1 MARNVKEDK
10 TSGLDVLGTFWD
22 VAIIGAGYAGMA
34 AALAAKAAGRKAIL
48 IDPGCGLLWESAL
61 ARNPEA
67 GKMPKEMQPFMH
79 RLECATGIAK
89 DWIDP
94 GAAEWVANG
103 LLGSLDVARLYF
115 ATPVA
120 VEFMKPG
127 VIQTVTFALLD
138 RLAAISAAQWIDAT
152 EDALLAGL
160 CGLSPMPQPP
170 IKRMYRFFAQ
180 RQRWPM
186 RFPFDLF
193 TGIYGAYSQM
203 EESCWSSEKI
213 VRLEV
218 GNAYKGNP
226 IDLFEPFLKVMRKR
240 LDPKCPDAL
249 LSHWS
254 WTPYPLY
261 AKLPSPVPSPCQN
274 LALAIP
280 ALGVTALETLGDRA
294 SMGVAAYARVANGN
308 KAAKKPASKPRPAAP
323 VPTRDIAAD
332 VCVVG
337 AGTSGTVAAA
347 ASSRAGAKTVII
359 EASAAPGGLSTLG
372 GVSSYHLGCSG
383 GIQDELDA
391 ETKKFM
397 QSIALPAQPVGS
409 FHGLARLVASASM
422 LAKAKVETCFSSR
435 IIPGS
440 AAMEDGRIV
449 SVLAA
454 TPNGIAKISAKNWID
469 ATGNADLAAAAGIK
483 VESAAKNGLPSNP
496 ATQNWGSFCFA
507 DGAKL
512 VLNPGASATF
522 AVDPSDSVSM
532 TRARIDAIDGIVK
545 QASLAVS
552 NSFSRTT
559 GIAPAMGIRQGR
571 TAKTRYAITLDDLVE
586 RRKFGDT
593 IGFTAGTMGIVAP
606 ETIGGSRDLAFYVW
620 CCGLGHAETACEIPY
635 RAILAEGASNLW
647 MAGNGAGCTPETAF
661 QFRMMH
667 DIQRIGEAAGAA
679 AALASKL
686 GVPAADVPK
695 QRLDA
700 ALMLSGATTP
710 WRPKKGIFGEQT
722 PTVAL
727 KGDPVFCGPATAAN
741 VKKWIAA
748 IGGENG
754 GIALWR
760 LYRLG
765 AAKLPKEISKLLS
778 AKGAKGNCAAL
789 LMGALGLKAA
799 AERLK
804 KMAAA
809 PEEAG
814 GGCSMKRAAEWALG
828 LK

>member
-1 MARNVKEDK
+1 
-10 TSGLDVLGTFWD
+10 
-22 VAIIGAGYAGMA
+22 
-34 AALAAKAAGRKAIL
+34 
-48 IDPGCGLLWESAL
+48 
-61 ARNPEA
+61 
-67 GKMPKEMQPFMH
+67 
-79 RLECATGIAK
+79 
-89 DWIDP
+89 
-94 GAAEWVANG
+94 
-103 LLGSLDVARLYF
+103 
-115 ATPVA
+115 
-120 VEFMKPG
+120 
-127 VIQTVTFALLD
+127 
-138 RLAAISAAQWIDAT
+138 
-152 EDALLAGL
+152 
-160 CGLSPMPQPP
+160 
-170 IKRMYRFFAQ
+170 
-180 RQRWPM
+180 
-186 RFPFDLF
+186 
-193 TGIYGAYSQM
+193 
-203 EESCWSSEKI
+203 
-213 VRLEV
+213 
-218 GNAYKGNP
+218 
-226 IDLFEPFLKVMRKR
+226 
-240 LDPKCPDAL
+240 
-249 LSHWS
+249 
-254 WTPYPLY
+254 
-261 AKLPSPVPSPCQN
+261 
-274 LALAIP
+274 
-280 ALGVTALETLGDRA
+280 
-294 SMGVAAYARVANGN
+294 
-308 KAAKKPASKPRPAAP
+308 
-323 VPTRDIAAD
+323 
-332 VCVVG
+332 
-337 AGTSGTVAAA
+337 
-347 ASSRAGAKTVII
+347 
-359 EASAAPGGLSTLG
+359 
-372 GVSSYHLGCSG
+372 
-383 GIQDELDA
+383 
-391 ETKKFM
+391 
-397 QSIALPAQPVGS
+397 
-409 FHGLARLVASASM
+409 
-422 LAKAKVETCFSSR
+422 
-435 IIPGS
+435 
-440 AAMEDGRIV
+440 MEDGRIV

-483 VESAAKNGLPSNP
+483 VESAAKKGLPSNP
-496 ATQNWGSFCFA
+496 ATQNWGSFCF
-507 DGAKL
+507 GNSEKL

-571 TAKTRYAITLDDLVE
+571 TAKTRYSITLDDLVE
-586 RRKFGDT
+586 RRKFDDT

-606 ETIGGSRDLAFYVW
+606 DTIGGNRDLAFYVW
-620 CCGLGHAETACEIPY
+620 CCGLGHSETACEIPY
-635 RAILAEGASNLW
+635 RAILAEGADNLW

-727 KGDPVFCGPATAAN
+727 KGDPVFSGPATAAN

-765 AAKLPKEISKLLS
+765 AAKLPKEVSKLLS
-778 AKGAKGNCAAL
+778 AKGARGDCAAL
-789 LMGALGLKAA
+789 LMGALGLKTA

-814 GGCSMKRAAEWALG
+814 AGVSMKQAAEWALG